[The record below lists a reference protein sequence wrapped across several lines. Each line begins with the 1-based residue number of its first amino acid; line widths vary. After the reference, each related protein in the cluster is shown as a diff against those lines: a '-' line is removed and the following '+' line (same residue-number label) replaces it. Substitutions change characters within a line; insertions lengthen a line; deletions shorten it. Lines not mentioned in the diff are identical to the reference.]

1 MDKKERVG
9 EMAKIIKPLMPN
21 QCGFV
26 EEMGCVFGDD
36 IDCPECVIAQRLVEV
51 GYKKE
56 SEVAGKILGEIRK
69 AVFDYLNVKNEQ
81 QADNLS
87 LIDSTLTY
95 DVVTEKISEIAKRL
109 KCEVKE

>member
-1 MDKKERVG
+1 MDKKERVA

-56 SEVAGKILGEIRK
+56 SGK
-69 AVFDYLNVKNEQ
+69 D
-81 QADNLS
+81 
-87 LIDSTLTY
+87 
-95 DVVTEKISEIAKRL
+95 KRNS
-109 KCEVKE
+109 